1 MSGVTE
7 SSNRRL
13 IALGTPLLVAALAL
27 AGCGGEN
34 KKAAAPSP
42 SPTSAV
48 PTPSADVPDGV
59 KLTAP
64 GTKLKFGQAATV
76 PYQPNQK
83 RSTVLRLKVTSVTHA
98 PLSLLNGYVLDARTR
113 ASALYFVRVNVLNV
127 GKGDV
132 GRTDIPLWAVNEH
145 NTLIHA
151 SGFLNTF
158 QRCPSRSFPQSFA
171 PTDKLFQ
178 VCLMYLIPDHGH
190 LTAVSFRPLQTFAG
204 IEWTGTTHEPHHKS
218 HHKSKKK
225 KS

>member
-1 MSGVTE
+1 MSGVTV

-13 IALGTPLLVAALAL
+13 IALSAPLLAAALVL
-27 AGCGGEN
+27 AGCGGE
-34 KKAAAPSP
+34 KKAASPSP

-59 KLTAP
+59 KLTDP

-83 RSTVLRLKVTSVTHA
+83 RSSVLRLKVTSVTHA

-113 ASALYFVRVNVLNV
+113 ASTLYFVRVNVLNV

-132 GRTDIPLWAVNEH
+132 GRTDIPLWAVNQDD
-145 NTLIHA
+145 TLIHA

-158 QRCPSRSFPQSFA
+158 KRCPSRSFPQSFA

-178 VCLMYLIPDHGH
+178 ACLMYLIPNHGH
-190 LTAVSFRPLQTFAG
+190 LTSVSFRPLQTFAG
-204 IEWTGTTHEPHHKS
+204 IEWSGTIHQPATK
-218 HHKSKKK
+218 HKSKKK
-225 KS
+225 KKS